1 VLINIQAPADLPT
14 TGWGYRRA
22 FPIITMTN
30 QSLVN
35 VLTAKGPRT
44 SMEMSN
50 ALMCSTIDSI
60 AEWGFGYYTKAVGTL
75 AYSHRHDMVEV
86 RLGFDCPS

>member
-1 VLINIQAPADLPT
+1 
-14 TGWGYRRA
+14 
-22 FPIITMTN
+22 
-30 QSLVN
+30 
-35 VLTAKGPRT
+35 
-44 SMEMSN
+44 MEMSN